1 MTTQEKKIGM
11 LGMTGLIVSSVIG
24 GGIFNLMS
32 DMAKS
37 ASVATTTIA
46 MVLSGIGMGLFVF
59 CLQHLNAKLPELNA
73 GICSYAEHSYGSFAG
88 FNSAFGYWCSLF
100 LGNVAFGTFVFS
112 ALGAFFPIFGDGQT
126 ISAVIGASV
135 VLWTMH
141 VLILR
146 GSSFASKINGII
158 TVAKLVPL
166 AIFIVAMVVAF
177 DYELFSSNVWGTI
190 SGQFE
195 WAAFNEQLTGSM
207 ASVVWVFVGVEG
219 AVVYSARAKSHRI
232 VGKATVISFA
242 LITAIYLLATVLS
255 FAVMSQPELAEL
267 GKPAMAYVL
276 ERAVGPW
283 GAMLINIGV
292 IVSVLGA
299 WLACTMFA
307 GEILFQSAKDGVFPK
322 VFAVENAH
330 KAPANALLLSNGL
343 VQFFLLS
350 LLINQS
356 AYNFMALLASSTMLI
371 PYFFVAMAQFKLSR
385 QWAQGRWTRDVWL
398 GLLAAV
404 YLAYCMVATGWAYIL
419 LTSLLLAPGMVLY
432 VVSRKQA
439 GQTVFMPVEKIGAV
453 AMVVLAIVTVVCL
466 LTGAIDL
473 ATI

>member
-1 MTTQEKKIGM
+1 
-11 LGMTGLIVSSVIG
+11 
-24 GGIFNLMS
+24 
-32 DMAKS
+32 
-37 ASVATTTIA
+37 
-46 MVLSGIGMGLFVF
+46 
-59 CLQHLNAKLPELNA
+59 
-73 GICSYAEHSYGSFAG
+73 
-88 FNSAFGYWCSLF
+88 
-100 LGNVAFGTFVFS
+100 
-112 ALGAFFPIFGDGQT
+112 
-126 ISAVIGASV
+126 
-135 VLWTMH
+135 
-141 VLILR
+141 
-146 GSSFASKINGII
+146 
-158 TVAKLVPL
+158 
-166 AIFIVAMVVAF
+166 
-177 DYELFSSNVWGTI
+177 
-190 SGQFE
+190 
-195 WAAFNEQLTGSM
+195 
-207 ASVVWVFVGVEG
+207 
-219 AVVYSARAKSHRI
+219 
-232 VGKATVISFA
+232 
-242 LITAIYLLATVLS
+242 
-255 FAVMSQPELAEL
+255 
-267 GKPAMAYVL
+267 
-276 ERAVGPW
+276 
-283 GAMLINIGV
+283 
-292 IVSVLGA
+292 
-299 WLACTMFA
+299 MFA

-439 GQTVFMPVEKIGAV
+439 GQAVFTPVEKIGAV